1 MLVSSLMEK
10 QPGRPRALI
19 VTMVL
24 LSAVGLSLDGNADD
38 LPAGVVNTQDPRD
51 VPLIPQESLKR
62 IVVPDGF
69 QVTLFAGEPDLRRP
83 LAFDFDDR
91 GRLWV
96 VENYSHPKWRQD
108 ATSDRVLIFEDAD
121 HDGRFDRRKVF
132 WSQGRYLTGIA
143 VGHGGVWLANTPE
156 LTFIPDVNGDDVP
169 DGPPVVMLDGFQ
181 ISTNNV
187 LNNFHWGPDGWLY
200 GAIGLAERS
209 YVGKPGTPRPQRTVI
224 TRGIWRFHPHHQ
236 TFEVVASG
244 MVNPWGADF
253 NEYGDLFTTNTVT
266 AHLWQIVPGMIC
278 QGRAAEE
285 QHPFAYAR
293 IQSIADH
300 LHWGGGVWQSS
311 RQHAE
316 RHSVAGG
323 GHAHCGAMI
332 YLGDNW
338 PDKYRG
344 TLFTNNLH
352 GNRVNND
359 RLVPH
364 HSTYVG
370 VHADDL
376 LYANDPWFR
385 GLSIKY
391 GPDGGVY
398 ISDWHDLGECHDN
411 DGSHRSSGRI
421 FKVVYG
427 TPAARPVNLRAAT
440 DRQLADLHLHPNV
453 WFVRHARRILQ
464 ERALAGA
471 SLLAARRRLRGI
483 LDESEDERQQL
494 RALWTLFVMR
504 DFTEPE
510 LVRFLQHPSLHVR
523 RWAIRFLVDRSPPGQ
538 AALDAMVR
546 LATRDDSAKVRL
558 ALASA
563 LQKLP
568 LASRWEIATS
578 LARHAEDA
586 ADSYLPLMI
595 WYGIEPLLAT
605 DVRRGLQL
613 ALMARIP
620 LLRRFVARR
629 LLDVDFPPLEEV
641 TAAVSRTE
649 EAAIRFDLLAG
660 MLAALQPH
668 GARPAPQRWQPLYRE
683 LAASP
688 NAGIRSVA
696 VRLATLFGDARA
708 LVRLRQTAL
717 DPEEP
722 VGRRRDALQAL
733 LRLEQ
738 GVPVAMLHKLV
749 AGADELRGD
758 AIRALLL
765 HNDPTTAEVLL
776 SVYAELEPATRQDAI
791 GVLVSRRNFVE
802 TLLTALERRALDTRE
817 VSAFALQQ
825 LRTFKGA
832 EIEQRVGALWSAES
846 QQIVKADAI
855 RRYKELLT
863 PEYLARAD
871 AAGGRLLFDR
881 SCAKCHTLFGEGGN
895 IGPDLTGS
903 GRRKL
908 DYLLGNLIDPS
919 AIIDPAYRLTT
930 LLTVDGRLFSGF
942 LIYQDDRSVVLRTQ
956 QTQVRLQMRDVDE
969 LITSNK
975 SMMPE
980 GMLSGYSDSQIR
992 DLVRYLVSPQQVARP
1007 QPDAP

>member
-1 MLVSSLMEK
+1 MAEK
-10 QPGRPRALI
+10 QPGRAGAL
-19 VTMVL
+19 MVILGL
-24 LSAVGLSLDGNADD
+24 LSGGAFPLDSRADD
-38 LPAGVVNTQDPRD
+38 LPPGVVDTQDPRD
-51 VPLIPQESLKR
+51 VPLTPQESLKR

-83 LAFDFDDR
+83 IAFDFDDR

-96 VENYSHPKWRQD
+96 VENYSHPQWRQD
-108 ATSDRVLIFEDAD
+108 AASDRVLIFEDVD

-132 WSQGRYLTGIA
+132 WSRGRYLSGIA

-156 LTFIPDVNGDDVP
+156 LTFIPDANGDDVP

-181 ISTNNV
+181 KATNNV

-200 GAIGLAERS
+200 GAIGLAESS
-209 YVGKPGTPRPQRTVI
+209 YVGRPGTPRPQRTVI
-224 TRGIWRFHPHHQ
+224 ARGIWRFHPHHH

-311 RQHAE
+311 RQHE
-316 RHSVAGG
+316 DRHSVAGG

-338 PDKYRG
+338 PGKYRG
-344 TLFTNNLH
+344 TLLTNNLH

-364 HSTYVG
+364 RSTYVG
-370 VHADDL
+370 VHADDPL
-376 LYANDPWFR
+376 HANDAWFR

-398 ISDWHDLGECHDN
+398 ISDWHDLGECHDS

-427 TPAARPVNLRAAT
+427 TPAPRPVNLQTAS
-440 DRQLADLHLHPNV
+440 DRQLADLHLHSNA

-464 ERALAGA
+464 ERTLAGA
-471 SLLAARRRLRGI
+471 PLLAARRRLRSI
-483 LDESEDERQQL
+483 LDESEDDPQRL
-494 RALWTLFVMR
+494 RAFWTLFVMQ

-523 RWAIRFLVDRSPPGQ
+523 RWAIRFLVDRSVPGRT
-538 AALDAMVR
+538 ALDALVR
-546 LATRDDSAKVRL
+546 LASHEDSAKVRL
-558 ALASA
+558 ALAAA
-563 LQKLP
+563 LQKIP
-568 LASRWEIATS
+568 VEPRWEIASS

-595 WYGIEPLLAT
+595 WYGIEPLLVT
-605 DVRRGLQL
+605 DVRRGLQW
-613 ALMARIP
+613 ALTARIP

-629 LLDVDFPPLEEV
+629 LLDVDAPPLEEV
-641 TAAVSRTE
+641 TAAVLRSADDAT
-649 EAAIRFDLLAG
+649 RFDLLAG
-660 MLAALQPH
+660 MLAAVQPR
-668 GARPAPQRWQPLYRE
+668 GAQPAPQRWPSLYRE
-683 LAASP
+683 LATSSH
-688 NAGIRSVA
+688 AGLRSVA

-708 LVRLRQTAL
+708 LARLRQTVLESA
-717 DPEEP
+717 EP
-722 VGRRRDALQAL
+722 VRRRRDALQAL
-733 LRLEQ
+733 LRVEQ

-749 AGADELRGD
+749 VGAGKLRGD
-758 AIRALLL
+758 AIRALAL
-765 HNDPTTAEVLL
+765 HNDSTTAEVLL
-776 SVYAELEPATRQDAI
+776 SVYADLDPSARQDVI

-802 TLLTALERRALDTRE
+802 TLLTALERGVLDTQE

-832 EIEQRVGALWSAES
+832 EIEKRVSALWSGGS

-855 RRYKELLT
+855 RRYKDLLT
-863 PEYLARAD
+863 PEYLAQANV
-871 AAGGRLLFDR
+871 AAGRVIFDR
-881 SCAKCHTLFGEGGN
+881 SCAKCHTLFGEGGS

-903 GRRKL
+903 GRQKL
-908 DYLLGNLIDPS
+908 DYVLGNLIDPS

-942 LIYQDDRSVVLRTQ
+942 IVYQDDRFVVLRTQ
-956 QTQVRLQMRDVDE
+956 QAQVRLQMRDVDE

-980 GMLSGYSDSQIR
+980 GMLGSYSNSQVR
-992 DLVRYLVSPQQVARP
+992 DLVRYLASPQQVARP
-1007 QPDAP
+1007 ASGSP

>member
-1 MLVSSLMEK
+1 MLGYRLAEK
-10 QPGRPRALI
+10 QRGRRRALI
-19 VTMVL
+19 VIVGL
-24 LSAVGLSLDGNADD
+24 LSGVALPLDSRADD
-38 LPAGVVNTQDPRD
+38 LPPGVVDTQDPRD
-51 VPLIPQESLKR
+51 VPLAPQESLKR

-69 QVTLFAGEPDLRRP
+69 QVTLFAGEPNLRRP
-83 LAFDFDDR
+83 IAFDFDDR

-96 VENYSHPKWRQD
+96 VENYSHPKWRQE
-108 ATSDRVLIFEDAD
+108 AASDRVLIFEDAD

-132 WSQGRYLTGIA
+132 WSQGRYLSGIA

-156 LTFIPDVNGDDVP
+156 LIFIPDANGDDVP

-181 ISTNNV
+181 TSTNNV
-187 LNNFHWGPDGWLY
+187 FNNFHWGPDGWLY
-200 GAIGLAERS
+200 GAVGLAESS
-209 YVGKPGTPRPQRTVI
+209 YVGQPGTPRSQRTVI
-224 TRGIWRFHPHHQ
+224 ARGIWRFHPHHH

-311 RQHAE
+311 REHEE

-338 PDKYRG
+338 PGKYRG

-364 HSTYVG
+364 RSTYVG

-376 LYANDPWFR
+376 LQANDPWFR

-427 TPAARPVNLRAAT
+427 TPAPRSINLQTAS
-440 DRQLADLHLHPNV
+440 DRQLADLHVHPNA

-464 ERALAGA
+464 ERTLAGA
-471 SLLAARRRLRGI
+471 PLQAARRRLREI
-483 LDESEDERQQL
+483 LDESEDEPQRL
-494 RALWTLFVMR
+494 GALWTLFVMQ
-504 DFTEPE
+504 DLAEPE
-510 LVRFLQHPSLHVR
+510 LVGLLQHPSAHVR
-523 RWAIRFLVDRSPPGQ
+523 RWAIRFLVDRSVPGK
-538 AALDAMVR
+538 AALDALVL
-546 LATRDDSAKVRL
+546 LAADDDSAKVRL

-563 LQKLP
+563 LQKIP
-568 LASRWEIATS
+568 LEPRWEIAAS
-578 LARHAEDA
+578 LALHAEDA

-595 WYGIEPLLAT
+595 WYGIEPLLVT

-613 ALMARIP
+613 ALMTKIP

-629 LLDVDFPPLEEV
+629 LLDVDSPPLEEV
-641 TAAVSRTE
+641 AAAVLRTE
-649 EAAIRFDLLAG
+649 EDATRFDLLTG
-660 MLAALQPH
+660 MLAALQPR
-668 GARPAPQRWQPLYRE
+668 GAQTAPPRWQGLYRE
-683 LAASP
+683 VAASP
-688 NAGIRSVA
+688 NAGLRSVA

-708 LVRLRQTAL
+708 LARLRQTVL
-717 DPEEP
+717 DADEP
-722 VGRRRDALQAL
+722 VRRRRDALQAL

-749 AGADELRGD
+749 AGAGELRGD
-758 AIRALLL
+758 AIRALALY
-765 HNDPTTAEVLL
+765 NDPTTADVLL
-776 SVYAELEPATRQDAI
+776 SVYAELESSARQDAI

-802 TLLTALERRALDTRE
+802 TLLTAIEQHVLDAQE

-825 LRTFKGA
+825 LRTFKGT
-832 EIEQRVGALWSAES
+832 EIEQRVSALWSGES
-846 QQIVKADAI
+846 QQVVKADAI

-863 PEYLARAD
+863 AEYLARAD
-871 AAGGRLLFDR
+871 AAAGRMIFDR

-903 GRRKL
+903 GRQKL
-908 DYLLGNLIDPS
+908 DYVLGNLIDPS

-942 LIYQDDRSVVLRTQ
+942 IVYQDDRSVVLRTQ
-956 QTQVRLQMRDVDE
+956 QAQVRLEMRDVDE

-980 GMLSGYSDSQIR
+980 GMLGSYSDSQVR
-992 DLVRYLVSPQQVARP
+992 DLVRYLASPRQVARP
-1007 QPDAP
+1007 QPGTP

>member
-1 MLVSSLMEK
+1 MAEK
-10 QPGRPRALI
+10 QRGRARALI
-19 VTMVL
+19 VIMGL
-24 LSAVGLSLDGNADD
+24 LSGGAVPLDSRADD
-38 LPAGVVNTQDPRD
+38 LPAGVVDTQDPRD
-51 VPLIPQESLKR
+51 VPLTPQESLKR

-83 LAFDFDDR
+83 IAFDFDDR

-96 VENYSHPKWRQD
+96 VENYSHPQWRQD
-108 ATSDRVLIFEDAD
+108 AAADRVLIFEDVD
-121 HDGRFDRRKVF
+121 HDGQFDRRKVF
-132 WSQGRYLTGIA
+132 WSRGRYLSGIA

-156 LTFIPDVNGDDVP
+156 LTFIPDANGDDVP

-181 ISTNNV
+181 TSTNNV

-200 GAIGLAERS
+200 GAIGLAESS
-209 YVGKPGTPRPQRTVI
+209 YVGRPGTPRPQRTVI
-224 TRGIWRFHPHHQ
+224 ARGIWRFHPHHH

-311 RQHAE
+311 RQHEE

-344 TLFTNNLH
+344 TLLTNNLH

-364 HSTYVG
+364 RSTYVG
-370 VHADDL
+370 VHADDPL
-376 LYANDPWFR
+376 HANDAWFR

-427 TPAARPVNLRAAT
+427 TPAPRPVNLRTAS
-440 DRQLADLHLHPNV
+440 DRQLADLHLHPNA

-471 SLLAARRRLRGI
+471 PLLAARQRLRGI
-483 LDESEDERQQL
+483 LDESEDEPQRL
-494 RALWTLFVMR
+494 RAFWTLFVMQE
-504 DFTEPE
+504 FTESE
-510 LVRFLQHPSLHVR
+510 LVGFLQHPSLHVR
-523 RWAIRFLVDRSPPGQ
+523 RWAIRFLVDRSVPGR
-538 AALDAMVR
+538 AALDALVR
-546 LATRDDSAKVRL
+546 LATHEDSAKVRL

-563 LQKLP
+563 LQKIP
-568 LASRWEIATS
+568 VEPRWDIAAS

-595 WYGIEPLLAT
+595 WYGIEPLLVT
-605 DVRRGLQL
+605 DVRRGLQWAL
-613 ALMARIP
+613 AARIP
-620 LLRRFVARR
+620 LLRRFVTRR
-629 LLDVDFPPLEEV
+629 LLDVDAPPLEEV
-641 TAAVSRTE
+641 TAAVLRSADDATRY
-649 EAAIRFDLLAG
+649 DLLAG
-660 MLAALQPH
+660 MLAALQPR
-668 GARPAPQRWQPLYRE
+668 GAQPAPQRWQPLYRE
-683 LAASP
+683 LATSS
-688 NAGIRSVA
+688 NAGLRSVA
-696 VRLATLFGDARA
+696 VRLAILFGDARA
-708 LVRLRQTAL
+708 LARLRQTVLQPA
-717 DPEEP
+717 EP
-722 VGRRRDALQAL
+722 VRRRRDALQAL
-733 LRLEQ
+733 LRVDQ

-749 AGADELRGD
+749 VGAAELRGD
-758 AIRALLL
+758 AIRALAL
-765 HNDPTTAEVLL
+765 HNAPTTAEVLL
-776 SVYAELEPATRQDAI
+776 SVYADLDPSARQDVI

-802 TLLTALERRALDTRE
+802 TLLAALERGTLEPQE

-832 EIEQRVGALWSAES
+832 AIEKRVSSLWSGGS

-855 RRYKELLT
+855 RRYKDLLT
-863 PEYLARAD
+863 PEYLAEANA
-871 AAGGRLLFDR
+871 AAGRVIFDR

-903 GRRKL
+903 GRQKL
-908 DYLLGNLIDPS
+908 DYVLGNLIDPS

-930 LLTVDGRLFSGF
+930 LLTVDGRLLSGF
-942 LIYQDDRSVVLRTQ
+942 IVYQDDRSVVLRTQ
-956 QTQVRLQMRDVDE
+956 QAQVRLEMRDVDE

-980 GMLSGYSDSQIR
+980 GMLGSYSNSQVR
-992 DLVRYLVSPQQVARP
+992 DLVRYLASPQQVARP
-1007 QPDAP
+1007 APGSP